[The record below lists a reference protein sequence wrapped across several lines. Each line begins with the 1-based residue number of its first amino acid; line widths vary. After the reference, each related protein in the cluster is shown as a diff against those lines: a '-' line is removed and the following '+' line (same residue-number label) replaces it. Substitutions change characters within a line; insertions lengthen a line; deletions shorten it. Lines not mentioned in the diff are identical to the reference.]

1 MAQVALARPDERHDA
16 LRETM
21 NELLAMDEPRRHLGA
36 TLAGI
41 AIAYDLGEGH
51 ALLGRRMPDLDLR
64 LATGATR
71 VSELLHDARG
81 VLLVLGGTGAP
92 ALDVRRWAG
101 RVRLVEATC
110 DGPWELPLI
119 GAVEAPDAVL
129 IRPDGHVAWAGSPA
143 DAGLAEALDR
153 WFGAGPSTSPQG

>member
-1 MAQVALARPDERHDA
+1 MALARPDERHDA

-51 ALLGRRMPDLDLR
+51 PLLGRRMPDLDLR
-64 LATGATR
+64 LAAGATR
-71 VSELLHDARG
+71 VSELLRAAHG
-81 VLLVLGGTGAP
+81 VLLVLGGAGAP
-92 ALDVRRWAG
+92 GLDMRRWAD
-101 RVRLVEATC
+101 RVRLVEASC
-110 DGPWELPLI
+110 DGPWELPLV
-119 GAVEAPDAVL
+119 GAVAAPDAVL

-143 DAGLAEALDR
+143 EAGLAEGLER
-153 WFGAGPSTSPQG
+153 WFGTGAQASPRP